1 MTTPRHPEKL
11 AADPRILPAATA
23 LAIIGLMVVLFLLA
37 PRGAGA
43 ETPAEINLRIE
54 AISEKAHQLEQRIDK
69 LQGQQNATQAELD
82 RRAAKQR
89 QIQNE
94 LTATKAKHARFKK
107 RLAYAK
113 KLLSA
118 RIVSVYKA
126 GEPDM
131 LSVVLQSDG
140 FGEMVQRA
148 KYLKRISDQDQF
160 TINRV
165 TDLKKSTKDTAAKLA
180 KLEERQT
187 QLVAEST
194 GERNRIAGAK
204 NRAIASAG
212 TMKAQLK
219 RQRKL
224 LRAATV
230 AVGAQPA
237 PDVVNFTPIKSP
249 AGRVKLNSDGT
260 ASAPANAPAV
270 IKAAVAAGNRIART
284 PYIWGGGHGSFSD
297 KGYDCSGSVSYV
309 LHAAGVLSSPL
320 ASGGLMSWGKSGY
333 GNWITVFSNPG
344 HVYMTVGGL
353 RFDTSGRSGTG
364 SRWQSASRGA
374 SGFAIRNYPGL

>member
-1 MTTPRHPEKL
+1 MSAPRHNSKHQANP
-11 AADPRILPAATA
+11 AILPATTA
-23 LAIIGLMVVLFLLA
+23 LTIIVVMVGLLLLT

-54 AISEKAHQLEQRIDK
+54 AISERAHQLEQRIDR
-69 LQGQQNATQAELD
+69 LQGQQNESQAELD

-94 LTATKAKHARFKK
+94 LTTTKARHERFKK
-107 RLAYAK
+107 RLAFAK
-113 KLLSA
+113 KLLSE
-118 RIVSVYKA
+118 RIVAVYKA

-131 LSVVLQSDG
+131 LNVVLQSDG

-148 KYLKRISDQDQF
+148 KYLKRISDQDKF

-165 TDLKKSTKDTAAKLA
+165 GDLKQSSRQTAVKLA
-180 KLEERQT
+180 SLEQSQS

-194 GERNRIAGAK
+194 GQRDRIANAK
-204 NRAIASAG
+204 NRAIATAG
-212 TMKAQLK
+212 SMKARLK

-237 PDVVNFTPIKSP
+237 PDVVSFAPIKSP
-249 AGRVKLNSDGT
+249 AGRVTLNSDGT
-260 ASAPANAPAV
+260 ASAPANAPAT

-333 GNWITVFSNPG
+333 GNWITVLSNPG

-364 SRWQSASRGA
+364 SRWQSGSRGA
-374 SGFAIRNYPGL
+374 SGYAIRHYPGL